1 MSTQHETD
9 VVKEIRSEYKY
20 GFSNPDEAKK
30 YFFKSGR
37 GLSHE
42 LVAAISEH
50 KGEPDWMLKFRLKSL
65 DYFNILLHEFEDPHT
80 AWVAQCAMERR
91 TLLSGCP
98 VRRLCHDQILS
109 TPWM

>member
-1 MSTQHETD
+1 
-9 VVKEIRSEYKY
+9 
-20 GFSNPDEAKK
+20 
-30 YFFKSGR
+30 
-37 GLSHE
+37 
-42 LVAAISEH
+42 
-50 KGEPDWMLKFRLKSL
+50 MLKFRLKSL